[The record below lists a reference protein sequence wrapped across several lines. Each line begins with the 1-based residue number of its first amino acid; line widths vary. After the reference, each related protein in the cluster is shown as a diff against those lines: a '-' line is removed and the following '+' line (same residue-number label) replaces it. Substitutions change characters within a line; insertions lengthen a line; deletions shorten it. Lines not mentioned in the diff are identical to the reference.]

1 MRKVA
6 EVMTS
11 PVSTVDENSSIA
23 QVKELFEKLS
33 ISGAPVVDRDGRV
46 LGLISNSDLVRAKPR
61 DTVTDLM
68 TPFLV
73 NVSPEDTVAK
83 VMKAMVPARIH
94 RVVVTENGAPVGIIT
109 SLDLVKDYLAH
120 ISS

>member
-1 MRKVA
+1 MRKVE

-11 PVSTVDENSSIA
+11 PVHTVGEASSIGD
-23 QVKELFEKLS
+23 VKALFEKLS
-33 ISGAPVVDRDGRV
+33 ISGAPVVDETGRV
-46 LGLISNSDLVRAKPR
+46 IGLLSNSDLLRAT
-61 DTVTDLM
+61 DGATVSDLM

-73 NVSPEDTVAK
+73 NVSPQDDLTK
-83 VMKAMVPARIH
+83 VMTAMLPARIH
-94 RVVVTENGAPVGIIT
+94 RVIVTKDGVPVGIIT